1 MSHLAGRSLADLD
14 LARRTG
20 AMVLAIRENTTLTA
34 NPSGAMT
41 LAPGQMLVVMG
52 SQQQLQDLRRI
63 LGDGVDAVETMSGIS
78 TSN

>member
-1 MSHLAGRSLADLD
+1 
-14 LARRTG
+14 
-20 AMVLAIRENTTLTA
+20 MVLAIRENNTLTA

-52 SQQQLQDLRRI
+52 SQQQLEDLRGI

-78 TSN
+78 TTD